1 MINIALPLLI
11 KGLDIMEL
19 LSSHGD
25 GLSQKEV
32 AIALSRSQGE
42 IYRMLSTLVRRDYVT
57 YSTSADR
64 YTLSLKMFSVSQK
77 HPPIDRLIGV
87 ALPMMRRAS
96 RTTWQSCH
104 IGMENNGDIV
114 IVASV
119 ESPGN
124 WSVALKTGSVVGL
137 WNTGTGRVLST
148 YRFEA
153 EREDLIS
160 LHRQVIGEPKLVSS
174 GFDAHMKRIKRVG
187 FEHMSSATA
196 VDVTSIA
203 FPIFNPAEIAFAVL
217 SCPFVERLDDV
228 KVPSQDTTIKIF
240 SHLAKDL
247 TTFYC
252 GAGGEM
258 SYQLRII

>member
-1 MINIALPLLI
+1 MLEDNDKYRAPALD

-19 LSSHGD
+19 LSSHGE

-42 IYRMLSTLVRRDYVT
+42 IYRMLSTLVRRDYVI

-77 HPPIDRLIGV
+77 HPPINRLIGI

-104 IGMENNGDIV
+104 IGMESNGDIV

-148 YRFEA
+148 YRPET
-153 EREDLIS
+153 EREDLINH
-160 LHRQVIGEPKLVSS
+160 HRQVTGEPKLIRSE
-174 GFDAHMKRIKRVG
+174 FDAHIKRIKRVG
-187 FEHMSSATA
+187 FEHMPSATA
-196 VDVTSIA
+196 VGVTNIA
-203 FPIFNPAEIAFAVL
+203 FPIFNPAGIAFAVL

-228 KVPSQDTTIKIF
+228 EVPSQDTTIKIF
-240 SHLAKDL
+240 SHLAKEL

-252 GAGGEM
+252 GG
-258 SYQLRII
+258 

>member
-1 MINIALPLLI
+1 MIEDNDKYRAPALD

-19 LSSHGD
+19 LSSQGE

-32 AIALSRSQGE
+32 AVALSRSQGE

-77 HPPIDRLIGV
+77 HPPINRLIGI

-104 IGMENNGDIV
+104 IGMESNGNIV

-148 YRFEA
+148 YCPEA
-153 EREDLIS
+153 QREDLINH
-160 LHRQVIGEPKLVSS
+160 HRQVTGEPKLIRSE
-174 GFDAHMKRIKRVG
+174 FDDHIKRIKRVG
-187 FEHMSSATA
+187 FEYMPSATA
-196 VDVTSIA
+196 VGITNIA
-203 FPIFNPAEIAFAVL
+203 FPIFNPAGIAFAVL

-228 KVPSQDTTIKIF
+228 EVPSQDATIKIF
-240 SHLAKDL
+240 SHLAKEL

-252 GAGGEM
+252 G
-258 SYQLRII
+258 R